1 MINNLISFLQ
11 DADELLGGSAALLAL
26 LCIMTVLFV
35 ICALFGGGEFI
46 RIKRGFKKL
55 YKAVSAAGDDAGK
68 RSEIIDRA
76 MSAMPPRI
84 AVLYEKSVALG
95 ALPGEFVTSEAC
107 VFVPY
112 FGSALRSLPKASL
125 TAAAIADVM
134 YAAFNGAIN
143 AASAP
148 MWAGILIITL
158 LGVVFFALGAVISRC
173 QYRGAI
179 KIYSRAIEAA
189 DAAAVN
195 KFRSDLPETDF
206 SDAKVELDSAF
217 SSDEADAAT
226 VEEIKY
232 DEGFS
237 SVTEPADYETY
248 DDYSPSVSVSDAP
261 FEPETED
268 VVARVEHISVY
279 GSTIDEM
286 KEVAALLKLERAKPE
301 NRTPAKKKK
310 LDDAFAALLRSV
322 SSATKKRD

>member
-1 MINNLISFLQ
+1 MTDTLISFFQKAEEFLGVS
-11 DADELLGGSAALLAL
+11 AILLVL
-26 LCIMTVLFV
+26 LCLMTALFV

-55 YKAVSAAGDDAGK
+55 YKAASAACDDAADK
-68 RSEIIDRA
+68 RSAIDKA

-84 AVLYEKSVALG
+84 AGLYEKSVALG

-125 TAAAIADVM
+125 TVAAIADVM
-134 YAAFNGAIN
+134 FAAFYGAVDG
-143 AASAP
+143 AVTASA
-148 MWAGILIITL
+148 WAGVLIITL
-158 LGVVFFALGAVISRC
+158 LGVVLCALGAVISRC

-179 KIYSRAIEAA
+179 KIYSRAIEIA

-195 KFRSDLPETDF
+195 KFRADMPEEDF
-206 SDAKVELDSAF
+206 AGIPDELDSFVPGETDAVSAEEDQYDAGF
-217 SSDEADAAT
+217 SAVTEAD
-226 VEEIKY
+226 
-232 DEGFS
+232 G
-237 SVTEPADYETY
+237 YETY
-248 DDYSPSVSVSDAP
+248 DDYSPLVSAPDAS

-322 SSATKKRD
+322 SSATKKRG